1 MTSTATTA
9 GPEAQGVA
17 TLHPPLS
24 RIPDMLKAEAAP
36 VAPALT
42 VPAPTLPVA
51 TAAQT
56 LRPPTEPLRFVQK
69 VSENRL
75 ASVQQASDQVREDR
89 ICVLP
94 KGLTFTGEAHYPCD
108 VRIDGVVDGKV
119 TAEPNRTITVESE
132 GKFKGSLKATHVRIN
147 GEADGDIAATGGLAS
162 FGQKSVFKGH
172 ITYGRLTI
180 AEGADVEASMK
191 KLAA

>member
-1 MTSTATTA
+1 
-9 GPEAQGVA
+9 
-17 TLHPPLS
+17 
-24 RIPDMLKAEAAP
+24 MLKAEAAP

-69 VSENRL
+69 SSEIRP
-75 ASVQQASDQVREDR
+75 AAAPQASDQPRDR
-89 ICVLP
+89 TCVLP
-94 KGLTFTGEAHYPCD
+94 KGLTFTGDAHYPCD

-119 TAEPNRTITVESE
+119 TAEPDRTITVEND
-132 GKFKGSLKATHVRIN
+132 GKFKGTLKATHVRIK
-147 GEADGDIAATGGLAS
+147 GEAGGEISATGGLAS
-162 FGQKSVFKGH
+162 FGEKSVFKGH
-172 ITYGRLTI
+172 IIYGRLTI

>member
-1 MTSTATTA
+1 MMTTTTTA
-9 GPEAQGVA
+9 GPEAQGLA

-24 RIPDMLKAEAAP
+24 RIPDMLRAEAAA

-42 VPAPTLPVA
+42 EPAPTPPMA

-56 LRPPTEPLRFVQK
+56 LRPATEPLRFVQK

-75 ASVQQASDQVREDR
+75 ASVQPASDQLRDER
-89 ICVLP
+89 TCVLP

-108 VRIDGVVDGKV
+108 VRIEGVVDGKV

-132 GKFKGSLKATHVRIN
+132 GKVKGSLKATHVRIN
-147 GEADGDIAATGGLAS
+147 GDADGDIAATGGLAS

>member
-1 MTSTATTA
+1 MMTTATTP

-24 RIPDMLKAEAAP
+24 RIPDMLRAEAAA

-42 VPAPTLPVA
+42 EPAPTPPMA

-56 LRPPTEPLRFVQK
+56 LRPATEPLRFVQK

-75 ASVQQASDQVREDR
+75 ASVQPASDQLRDER
-89 ICVLP
+89 TCVLP

-108 VRIDGVVDGKV
+108 VRIEGVVDGKV

-132 GKFKGSLKATHVRIN
+132 GKVKGSLKATHVRIN
-147 GEADGDIAATGGLAS
+147 GDADGDIAATGGLAS